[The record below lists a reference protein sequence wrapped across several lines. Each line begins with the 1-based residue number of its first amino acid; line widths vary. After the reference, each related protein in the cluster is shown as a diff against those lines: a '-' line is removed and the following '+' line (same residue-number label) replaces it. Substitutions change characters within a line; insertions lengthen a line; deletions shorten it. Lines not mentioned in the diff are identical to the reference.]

1 MRKAS
6 LGKDS
11 DLGDFLAFDIPSYE
25 DNLGFDKTDSDED
38 VMIDTPAHD
47 YAEYQKKQAALMQR
61 RRSSANYNRASLSQ
75 RKSIVGP
82 GTRSRAGSM
91 SSESSYQPKRS
102 DSIDSTSRR
111 KSSVSSP
118 ADASKKGSE
127 SKSLLHP
134 AGAPKGVS
142 FVMGKR
148 VSVALPT
155 TSETENEDE
164 EAGLESSTSQ
174 PPPHE
179 NTKNRTTLEEA
190 MAIPSSSSSSKAALK
205 SKKYLVTSVPIVEKS
220 APTVNIA
227 VLSAASKREN
237 ALSAIKETSSSSTA
251 SRRDLL
257 PPLLNAESS
266 ISSKNDEFKEPNI
279 RKALSGVV
287 PMGYH
292 ELKALSLQVSSLT
305 HRLRMHHD
313 EFEISDLI
321 ADERD
326 LKLSIDQSF
335 GELHSSSLLE
345 MEQNS
350 PPNYEKNRRKVEV
363 SYLALYQPFSNL
375 YA

>member
-6 LGKDS
+6 LGKDL

-38 VMIDTPAHD
+38 SIDTPAHD

-61 RRSSANYNRASLSQ
+61 RRSSANYNRASQSQ
-75 RKSIVGP
+75 SGGRKSIVGT

-91 SSESSYQPKRS
+91 SSESSYQPIRS
-102 DSIDSTSRR
+102 DSIDYTSRR

-118 ADASKKGSE
+118 VEASKKGSE
-127 SKSLLHP
+127 SKPSLHL
-134 AGAPKGVS
+134 GVPKGVS

-148 VSVALPT
+148 LSVALPT
-155 TSETENEDE
+155 TSETDNEDE
-164 EAGLESSTSQ
+164 DAGQESSTSQ
-174 PPPHE
+174 TPE
-179 NTKNRTTLEEA
+179 DTKNITTLEEA

-220 APTVNIA
+220 APLVNIA
-227 VLSAASKREN
+227 ILSAASKKEN
-237 ALSAIKETSSSSTA
+237 ALSAIKDTSPSSTA

-257 PPLLNAESS
+257 PPLVNAESS
-266 ISSKNDEFKEPNI
+266 ISSKNDELKEPSI

-326 LKLSIDQSF
+326 PTLSIDQSL
-335 GELHSSSLLE
+335 GELHSASLLE

-363 SYLALYQPFSNL
+363 SYFGFAQAIL
-375 YA
+375 